1 MTHLAHYGGYGYG
14 YHMGGPFMDGGWSWW
29 MIFPMGFKF
38 IISILVIM
46 LLVALIRYFWTG
58 RKPGRCFS
66 RHKDNGNDA
75 SGTDS
80 TPGPDPQP
88 TAS

>member
-1 MTHLAHYGGYGYG
+1 MVHLAHYYGQGYGYG
-14 YHMGGPFMDGGWSWW
+14 GPMVDGGFSWW
-29 MIFPMGFKF
+29 MVPHMGFRF
-38 IISILVIM
+38 IIGLLIIA

-66 RHKDNGNDA
+66 RHKDNGNGA